1 MKKSTKIILIVI
13 VIIAAALIIINN
25 FVRKDT
31 DVLLAKVNDNPIY
44 LSEVENTA
52 AMYNMEFTQKDAVL
66 ILDQLINNN
75 VAQIYAQET
84 GMVNEP
90 GFNTDFEW
98 QKNEIRKE
106 LLINTMLEDIV
117 KNNITISDDELQ
129 NYLNMNP
136 FVKIRTIFIPIED
149 DTVEVETQIYQVF
162 EKLQTGAD
170 FESLQ
175 KKYTDKAY
183 RTPNNK
189 AELIKLEVLQNI
201 IPYESSVPAIGE
213 FTEPVLTN
221 YGYYI
226 IKRYEDPTIEEIRE
240 EVGTTIQNEEE
251 QSYLNEY
258 LEIFKKDIIIY
269 DANLEKGLG
278 SQTDANDELVVAAKG
293 DMNILFGMLKKYLDF
308 FLTPEQRENL
318 AYLDYKDITTQIA
331 LQEFLYRTSVAENYE
346 SSMNFISQWEAQ
358 SQEFDTNWNDYVVQQ
373 VYNDVISP
381 AIQVSEADIQ
391 NYYDAHKGEFMVDD
405 VQQPLS
411 EVHYEISLELTNEK
425 HQNWFTNVI
434 NTYDITIE
442 KYEENL

>member
-75 VAQIYAQET
+75 VAQIFAQKT

-358 SQEFDTNWNDYVVQQ
+358 SQEFDTNWDDYVVQQ

>member
-75 VAQIYAQET
+75 VAQIFAQKT